1 MKIFL
6 HLLKQQNLIKQSIY
20 LLTQIEFTFFAHENI
35 ILYIRTCNHY

>member
-20 LLTQIEFTFFAHENI
+20 LLNQIEFTF
-35 ILYIRTCNHY
+35 LTKKHYFVHKSLQ